1 MKNASWVV
9 VLLVGLG
16 IGVAADRMLGGSR
29 SAPSRPSPS
38 PSRPAQQPAAAP
50 PMEDPHAVYRVPID
64 DAPLRGPADALVT
77 IVVASEFQCPFC
89 KRVEPTLQALGQAFP
104 GQVRFAWK
112 HQPLPGHARALPAA
126 VAAEEARAQGGDTKF
141 WAMHDKLFELAPALE
156 RSDLERAA
164 REVGLDAAA
173 VGAALE
179 QGRHMERIRRDQAQV
194 QALGVRA
201 TPTMFVNGRKVEG
214 ALPLEQLKP
223 VVEEELRKAQAIAA
237 SGVAPKDVYA
247 RIMEKAATSPVFVG
261 GGAARAG
268 AGAPAAAPAAAP
280 GTPPTP
286 STKAAKVQLRS
297 DDPARGP
304 AGAKLTFVLF
314 SDFQCPF
321 CARVEPIVKQVEQTY
336 PGAVRVVWKHQPLPA
351 SMHPQARPAAEAAEA
366 AREQGKF
373 WEMHDRLFASQRTL
387 GAELYTAAAR
397 EIGLDL
403 ARFERAVAGHA
414 GSARI
419 DEDQKQ
425 AQAVGATATPTFFVN
440 CRRIEGA
447 YPFDSIKPIL
457 EEEVKKADAL
467 LAAGTPAAGLHDA
480 LCQQNLRAFPA
491 GAAAQAGGGGGD
503 AVIPGGRAA
512 VPLRKD
518 DPAKG
523 KASAPVT
530 VVEFSDFQCP
540 YCARATPAVKELES
554 SHPND
559 VRLVWK
565 HLPLPFHP
573 NAMPAALAAEAAR
586 EQGGSQKF
594 WAMHD
599 KLFANQAALSEATY
613 EQYARELGL
622 DQARFRKD
630 VADPRLRARIQE
642 DAQLAQTL
650 GVNGTPTFVV
660 NGEKVVGSAALKG
673 AVERQLMAGARK

>member
-38 PSRPAQQPAAAP
+38 PSRAAQQPAAP
-50 PMEDPHAVYRVPID
+50 PMEDPNAVYRLPID

-89 KRVEPTLQALGQAFP
+89 KRVEPTLQALGQVFP

-156 RSDLERAA
+156 RPDLERAA

-173 VGAALE
+173 VGAAVE
-179 QGRHMERIRRDQAQV
+179 QGRHVERIRRDQAQL

-247 RIMEKAATSPVFVG
+247 RIMEKGATSPVFVG
-261 GGAARAG
+261 GGARAG
-268 AGAPAAAPAAAP
+268 AGSPAPAAGPAPTPSA
-280 GTPPTP
+280 PPTP
-286 STKAAKVQLRS
+286 STTAAKVQLRT
-297 DDPARGP
+297 DDPSRGP

-321 CARVEPIVKQVEQTY
+321 CARVEPTVKQVEQTY

-351 SMHPQARPAAEAAEA
+351 TMHPQARPAAEAAEA

-373 WEMHDRLFASQRTL
+373 WEMHDRLFASQRAL
-387 GAELYTAAAR
+387 GPELYAAAAR
-397 EIGLDL
+397 EIGLDV
-403 ARFERAVAGHA
+403 ARFERAVAAHA
-414 GSARI
+414 GTARI

-425 AQAVGATATPTFFVN
+425 AQVVGATATPTFFVN

-447 YPFDSIKPIL
+447 YPFESIKPIL

-467 LAAGTPAAGLHDA
+467 LAKGTPAAGLHDA
-480 LCQQNLRAFPA
+480 LCQQNLKSFPST
-491 GAAAQAGGGGGD
+491 AAAQAGDGGG
-503 AVIPGGRAA
+503 AVIPGGSAA
-512 VPLRKD
+512 VPVRKD

-523 KASAPVT
+523 KATAPVT
-530 VVEFSDFQCP
+530 VVIFSDFQCP
-540 YCARATPAVKELES
+540 YCARATPAVKEIES
-554 SHPND
+554 AHPDD

-599 KLFANQAALSEATY
+599 RLFANQAALSDETY
-613 EQYARELGL
+613 TRYAQELGL
-622 DQARFRKD
+622 DQARFKKD
-630 VADPRLRARIQE
+630 LAEPRLRARVQE

-673 AVERQLMAGARK
+673 AVERHLTARARK